1 MDNTTKTI
9 RINSFNCRGIRNA
22 NKRANIFTWLKQ
34 NYFGITFL
42 QETHSAIMD
51 YKKWQ
56 QEWGGQIYFSHGE
69 FNSRG
74 VAILIPKELE
84 EICKI
89 EKVKTDQDGRYI
101 IIECNIENNNTILI
115 NLYCPTKDHVNAQN
129 KFLDIIKNEVDNLS
143 DRNLIIAGDLNTYLN
158 PTIT

>member
-1 MDNTTKTI
+1 MNDTVKSI

-22 NKRANIFTWLKQ
+22 NKRANIFTWLKN

-69 FNSRG
+69 FNSKG

-84 EICKI
+84 GICKI
-89 EKVKTDQDGRYI
+89 NDVKTDQEGRYI
-101 IIECNIENNNTILI
+101 IFDC
-115 NLYCPTKDHVNAQN
+115 
-129 KFLDIIKNEVDNLS
+129 DID
-143 DRNLIIAGDLNTYLN
+143 
-158 PTIT
+158 ITF